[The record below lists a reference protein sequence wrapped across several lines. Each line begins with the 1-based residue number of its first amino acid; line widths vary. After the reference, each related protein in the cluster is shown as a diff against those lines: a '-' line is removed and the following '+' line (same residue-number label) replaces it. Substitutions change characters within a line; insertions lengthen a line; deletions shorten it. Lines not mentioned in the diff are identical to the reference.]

1 MFAIRR
7 FKNPVVVQFTRMD
20 ISASLYMPLIKVNW
34 KLQQSNPGRVAK
46 DTKTPGLKVWVTP
59 PGKKKED
66 LLRYS
71 LQVEEIQNG

>member
-1 MFAIRR
+1 
-7 FKNPVVVQFTRMD
+7 MD

-59 PGKKKED
+59 PGKKRR
-66 LLRYS
+66 L
-71 LQVEEIQNG
+71 VEVLTAGGGNTEWVAEEYQLS